1 MLPSALVLV
10 LLLFPFS
17 WEREGVGMGERLLLD
32 LSNPLFPHLLPTLCI
47 PAVGSPCHRAAV
59 FVFISC
65 RLFWGKMQ
73 NGGECSMQEITYI
86 NRSLGYFCWTW
97 SSCAKQWLQ
106 LSQLQQSPICQSPS
120 NFCTQSTTLRQTT
133 LFL

>member
-10 LLLFPFS
+10 LLLFSFS

-59 FVFISC
+59 FSFPASC
-65 RLFWGKMQ
+65 SGGKCRM
-73 NGGECSMQEITYI
+73 GGNVAC
-86 NRSLGYFCWTW
+86 
-97 SSCAKQWLQ
+97 KK
-106 LSQLQQSPICQSPS
+106 
-120 NFCTQSTTLRQTT
+120 
-133 LFL
+133 